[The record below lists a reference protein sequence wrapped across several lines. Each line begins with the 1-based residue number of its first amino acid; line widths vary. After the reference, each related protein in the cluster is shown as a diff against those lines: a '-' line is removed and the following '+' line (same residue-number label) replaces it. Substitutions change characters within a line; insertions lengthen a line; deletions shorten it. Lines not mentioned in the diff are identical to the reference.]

1 MIFSAIRWLCACKTA
16 QAVTVS
22 TLIPSS
28 TRDMIRF
35 FIKTPPKLLFTDS
48 LDGILLVYTV
58 FARKIWL
65 YLSLSIVQATVA
77 YSNES

>member
-1 MIFSAIRWLCACKTA
+1 MIFSTIRWLCACKTA
-16 QAVTVS
+16 QTVTVS

-48 LDGILLVYTV
+48 LDGVLLVYTV